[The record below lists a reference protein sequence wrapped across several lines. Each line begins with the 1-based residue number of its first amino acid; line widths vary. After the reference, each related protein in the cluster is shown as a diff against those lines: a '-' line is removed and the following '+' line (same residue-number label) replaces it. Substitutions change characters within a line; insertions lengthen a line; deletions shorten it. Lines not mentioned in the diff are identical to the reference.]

1 MSARLSIE
9 ATVVGENR
17 GFAQCTTLCF
27 ILLPK
32 HFIMLSNSLKEW
44 KLIVATMAKYD
55 SFGRN
60 STLQGL
66 SH

>member
-1 MSARLSIE
+1 MFASICIRSICAACNMSARLSIE

-32 HFIMLSNSLKEW
+32 HFIMLSNSLKE
-44 KLIVATMAKYD
+44 
-55 SFGRN
+55 
-60 STLQGL
+60 
-66 SH
+66 